1 MLLKRFPLKNY
12 FAFIFVTIL
21 LVACSEEEGASEL
34 VKKSE
39 VVKTSSKVTEIE
51 TLFDTDEFDDPK
63 KVDILKE
70 LKVCSD
76 ENKGPED
83 YMNPACSPRFFSL
96 SPFIEDVSI
105 ENAFLIQ
112 IKSKTSG
119 FPLRRL
125 LVFVREKGQLVK
137 VNGFVANLIRTI
149 KSPTKH
155 DDLVLRFN
163 DKDQGQDVF
172 YNCLFTWN
180 GTSYRYKSVETIEGQ
195 GWGGP
200 VKNELKDSISIEVE
214 KDIMENKMIF

>member
-12 FAFIFVTIL
+12 FAFLFATIL
-21 LVACSEEEGASEL
+21 LTACSEEEGSSED

-39 VVKTSSKVTEIE
+39 VVTTPSKVTEIE

-63 KVDILKE
+63 KMDILKE

-96 SPFIEDVSI
+96 SPFIDEVSI

-112 IKSKTSG
+112 IKSKTNG

-180 GTSYRYKSVETIEGQ
+180 GVSYKYKSVETIEGQ

-200 VKNELKDSISIEVE
+200 VKKQLQDSISIEVE